1 VLGVVVV
8 SAIAVGTMR
17 TLSRLVL
24 AHAVASSGT
33 PQDPAAPV
41 AIAAP
46 APPAQLPPP
55 APVSVAAAVP
65 PADPVPVAAAA
76 PAMEPVP
83 GGPVAAKV
91 DDTLTECQTEIRRE
105 RARQALAACEK
116 AANDNP
122 TLAVAQVALAHANL
136 LAGRDRETLR
146 LARRAS
152 ALDPLCG
159 DAYLFIGSVQQ
170 SAGRPADARSAYE
183 SYLRTAPHG
192 SHAAE
197 IRAILK
203 TL

>member
-1 VLGVVVV
+1 
-8 SAIAVGTMR
+8 
-17 TLSRLVL
+17 
-24 AHAVASSGT
+24 
-33 PQDPAAPV
+33 
-41 AIAAP
+41 
-46 APPAQLPPP
+46 
-55 APVSVAAAVP
+55 VSVAAAVP
-65 PADPVPVAAAA
+65 PADPIPVAAAVAPADPMPVAVAA
-76 PAMEPVP
+76 PAMDAMPA
-83 GGPVAAKV
+83 GPVAAKV
-91 DDTLTECQTEIRRE
+91 DDTLTECQTAIRRE
-105 RARQALAACEK
+105 RARQALAACGK

-122 TLAVAQVALAHANL
+122 TVAAAQVALAHANL

-146 LARRAS
+146 LARHAS

-159 DAYLFIGSVQQ
+159 DAYLLIGTVQQ